1 MKTAEIYF
9 QIPENILS
17 SLNQNKDEFIKQSRL
32 YIAIELFKT
41 HKLSSGQAASLAGM
55 KKFEFWMELGKLEI
69 PLVDYDPAELENELE
84 RFIR

>member
-9 QIPENILS
+9 QIPENILFT
-17 SLNQNKDEFIKQSRL
+17 LNQNKDEFIRESRL

-84 RFIR
+84 RFTR